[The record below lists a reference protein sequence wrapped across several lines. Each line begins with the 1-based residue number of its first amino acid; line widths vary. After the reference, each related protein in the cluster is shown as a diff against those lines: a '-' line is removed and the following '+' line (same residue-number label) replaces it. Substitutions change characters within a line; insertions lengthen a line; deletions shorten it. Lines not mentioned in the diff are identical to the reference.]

1 MSPRSISTRR
11 PPDFVKKLY
20 FALEAA
26 RQTHEPDLR
35 WVSPGEFEITGDQKR
50 ALEVLQRYQ
59 LDFKLFSSFVRQL
72 SYYKKPGVK
81 ENIHFGHPAR
91 DFWTG
96 NAGKAFA
103 VMIRK
108 SRKRK
113 DRASVTSNCSTSYSH
128 SPDDGALSSAHS
140 GDSNRRDS
148 VASIDSHGGHST
160 NSDYITHQT
169 SLAAYSQF
177 PSNAQKPSFIN
188 LNAPVHEQAVSTL
201 PVYPSPLS
209 PSATT
214 PYWTHEHSPLAQGSP
229 YATLPA
235 GSDRMPPG
243 ENVFSHTFGAATRG
257 MTAPMSSYYYPNE
270 GKHASSSNHQAVAYY
285 PSQHERYMAVDAARW
300 GQVDSQSS
308 LSSAA
313 LPTPPDYYL
322 PPYNRQSSTSPGCS
336 SGLVHAGHYLPHA
349 QLATSTHYDPN

>member
-26 RQTHEPDLR
+26 QQTHEPDLR

-72 SYYKKPGVK
+72 SYYNFKRLSDRRRSDARGKPGVK

-113 DRASVTSNCSTSYSH
+113 DRASVTSNCSTSYSD
-128 SPDDGALSSAHS
+128 SADDGALSPTHS
-140 GDSNRRDS
+140 GDSGRRGS
-148 VASIDSHGGHST
+148 VASIDSHGRHSMS
-160 NSDYITHQT
+160 SDYVTPQT
-169 SLAAYSQF
+169 SLAAF

-188 LNAPVHEQAVSTL
+188 LNASVHEQAVSTL

-209 PSATT
+209 PSAVT

-229 YATLPA
+229 YATMPA

-243 ENVFSHTFGAATRG
+243 ENVFSYTFGAATRG

-270 GKHASSSNHQAVAYY
+270 GKHASSSNLQAGAYY

-300 GQVDSQSS
+300 GQVDSQPS

-322 PPYNRQSSTSPGCS
+322 PPYN
-336 SGLVHAGHYLPHA
+336 
-349 QLATSTHYDPN
+349 